1 MYWAVLS
8 CHMVLV
14 SDTLKASFYLYK
26 LHKILI
32 HSMIKLEMVEKQLS
46 GMHSAE

>member
-1 MYWAVLS
+1 MY
-8 CHMVLV
+8 CHTVLV
-14 SDTLKASFYLYK
+14 SDILRASFHLFK
-26 LHKILI
+26 LHKIFI